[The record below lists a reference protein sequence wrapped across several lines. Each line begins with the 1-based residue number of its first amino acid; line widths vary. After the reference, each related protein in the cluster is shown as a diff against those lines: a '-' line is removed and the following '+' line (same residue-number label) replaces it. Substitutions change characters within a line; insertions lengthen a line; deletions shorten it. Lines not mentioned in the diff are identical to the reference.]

1 MFLNITLK
9 VFQTRSIGRAGTINV
24 ACTVNIVSAVNIVST
39 VSSFTITRA
48 QQQPRSLATRK
59 TKDAG
64 LCTTIWRAA
73 F

>member
-24 ACTVNIVSAVNIVST
+24 VCTVNTVST

-64 LCTTIWRAA
+64 LCTTIWRVAGLSSA
-73 F
+73 

>member
-9 VFQTRSIGRAGTINV
+9 VFQTRSIGRDGTINV
-24 ACTVNIVSAVNIVST
+24 VCTVNIVSA

-64 LCTTIWRAA
+64 LCNTIWCDYLAHRL
-73 F
+73 